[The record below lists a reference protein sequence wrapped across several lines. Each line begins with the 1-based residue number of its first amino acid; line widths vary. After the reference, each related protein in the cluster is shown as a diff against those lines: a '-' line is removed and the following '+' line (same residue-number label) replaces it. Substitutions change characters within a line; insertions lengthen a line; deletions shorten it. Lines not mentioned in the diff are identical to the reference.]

1 MASLVVQTSFLGDVV
16 LTTPLIAELAKRSA
30 VDVLTTR
37 PGAEI
42 LAGNPAIRNI
52 LVYEKRDRDKGVRG
66 FARIVGRVR
75 HTGLNGTPPPSAN
88 GTKSSTIY
96 DAAYMAQGSIRSGLL
111 TLAAGVRH
119 RIGFDTAAGR
129 AFYTERVRYDPTRH
143 HAERLWGLSMSD
155 CADPPLPEQI
165 RPRVYPGEDERRVVD
180 KLLASAG
187 IVPPFIAVA
196 PGSAWGTKRWPFY
209 PELAVLI
216 TKQHPVVIIGGN
228 GEVELAETI
237 IAAVEPGRAV
247 SAAGSLSLLASAE
260 VIGRA
265 AALVGNDSAP
275 QHLASAMG
283 TPTVTLFGPT
293 TPDFGFGPLAP
304 GSVALGV
311 TQLACRPCDRHGPMR
326 CPLGHWRC
334 MRELSSRQVHEIL
347 MQTLS
352 APTR

>member
-16 LTTPLIAELAKRSA
+16 LTTPLIAELAKRGPA
-30 VDVLTTR
+30 DVLTTR

-52 LVYEKRDRDKGVRG
+52 LVYDKRDGDKGVRG

-75 HTGLNGTPPPSAN
+75 HAGRYGTLQPLGNAS
-88 GTKSSTIY
+88 KSSTIY

-111 TLAAGVRH
+111 ALAAGVRH
-119 RIGFDTAAGR
+119 RIGFDTSSGS
-129 AFYTERVRYDPTRH
+129 AFYTERVRYDPSRH
-143 HAERLWGLSMSD
+143 HAERLWSLAMSD

-165 RPRVYPGEDERRVVD
+165 RPQLYPGEDERRAID
-180 KLLASAG
+180 ALLASAG
-187 IVPPFIAVA
+187 IAAPFIVLA

-209 PELAVLI
+209 PELAALVAEQFPI
-216 TKQHPVVIIGGN
+216 VVVGGG
-228 GEVELAETI
+228 GEVEIADTI
-237 IAAVEPGRAV
+237 VASVEPGRAV
-247 SAAGSLSLLASAE
+247 SAAGRLSLLASAE
-260 VIGRA
+260 IIGRA
-265 AALVGNDSAP
+265 RALVGNDSAP

-304 GSVALGV
+304 GSVTVGV
-311 TQLACRPCDRHGPMR
+311 TDLACRPCDRHGPMR

-334 MRELSSRQVHEIL
+334 MRELSSRQVYEVL
-347 MQTLS
+347 MHSLTALTQ
-352 APTR
+352 